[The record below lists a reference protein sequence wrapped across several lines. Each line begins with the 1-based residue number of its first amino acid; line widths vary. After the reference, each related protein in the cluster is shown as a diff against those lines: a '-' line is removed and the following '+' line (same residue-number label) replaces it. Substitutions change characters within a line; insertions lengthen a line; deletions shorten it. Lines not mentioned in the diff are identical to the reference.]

1 MISGSDLQ
9 LLKSSEKV
17 LLHFLTDALTSI
29 AENYF
34 ETIVVPYLGSSH
46 YRGTASLINRR
57 GVRKTSLKEF
67 DLQFLLQLFEFSVDR
82 RKVQAGGV
90 IMPDLASFLPLTQS
104 TVYHKVRAAVA
115 VRNDWVHDETSA
127 IDETKRVID
136 ITKLLDLFRE
146 EVQHVVMMR
155 EDIFTAE
162 TRNVVR
168 AYTEKLSA
176 ALLQQPE
183 VQQPEVQQ
191 PEVQQPEVQQPEVQQ
206 PEEQQPEVQQ
216 PEVQQPEVQQP
227 QPQEPETPHREAAR
241 VAVLPDSASLTGTP
255 AGKAGPPVMLL
266 SVIGIFLVGGFL
278 LYRFA
283 GNQSEKK
290 APYQLHIAACEPLL
304 PIHLDAARRSLTEL
318 IQTDTLGRIVVYSSN
333 NTAGTT
339 FELGSSEKDMDEI
352 LTYLQ
357 MVSKL
362 ETAFDLRTLFNNAIP
377 AMSSSG
383 DSAASLVVIGSVGEF
398 SRQEERAFE
407 AVPDTLYPEGT
418 GTTLRRA
425 RARLQFL
432 RVGAPTAAD
441 TRVINGFREASIECV
456 ERTL

>member
-1 MISGSDLQ
+1 MISGADLQ
-9 LLKSSEKV
+9 LLKSGEKV
-17 LLHFLTDALTSI
+17 LLHFLNDALSSV
-29 AENYF
+29 AANYF
-34 ETIVVPYLGSSH
+34 ETIVVPYLGSDQ
-46 YRGTASLINRR
+46 YRGTASLINKR
-57 GVRKTSLKEF
+57 GVRKSSLKEF
-67 DLQFLLQLFEFSVDR
+67 DLQFLLQLFEFSVYR
-82 RKVQAGGV
+82 RKALAGGV
-90 IMPDLASFLPLTQS
+90 IMPDLTSFLPLTQS

-115 VRNDWVHDETSA
+115 VRNDWVHAETSA
-127 IDETKRVID
+127 FDETKRAID

-155 EDIFTAE
+155 EDIFTEE

-168 AYTEKLSA
+168 TYAEELSA
-176 ALLQQPE
+176 ALLHRPE

-191 PEVQQPEVQQPEVQQ
+191 PGL
-206 PEEQQPEVQQ
+206 
-216 PEVQQPEVQQP
+216 QQPEVQQP
-227 QPQEPETPHREAAR
+227 QPLDPEPLQPEAAH
-241 VAVLPDSASLTGTP
+241 VAVVPDTEALTGTP

-266 SVIGIFLVGGFL
+266 SVIGIILVAGFL

-283 GNQSEKK
+283 GNQPEKK

-304 PIHLDAARRSLTEL
+304 PLHLDAARKSLTEL
-318 IQTDTLGRIVVYSSN
+318 IQRDTLGRIVVYSSN

-362 ETAFDLRTLFNNAIP
+362 ESAFGLRTLFNNAIP

-383 DSAASLVVIGSVGEF
+383 DSAASLIVIGSVGEF
-398 SRQEERAFE
+398 SRQEERALE
-407 AVPDTLYPEGT
+407 AASDTLYPKGT
-418 GTTLRRA
+418 GTTLRRS
-425 RARLQFL
+425 RMRLQFL
-432 RVGAPTAAD
+432 RIGASTASD
-441 TRVINGFREASIECV
+441 TRVINGFREASIECA

>member
-1 MISGSDLQ
+1 
-9 LLKSSEKV
+9 
-17 LLHFLTDALTSI
+17 
-29 AENYF
+29 
-34 ETIVVPYLGSSH
+34 
-46 YRGTASLINRR
+46 
-57 GVRKTSLKEF
+57 
-67 DLQFLLQLFEFSVDR
+67 
-82 RKVQAGGV
+82 
-90 IMPDLASFLPLTQS
+90 
-104 TVYHKVRAAVA
+104 
-115 VRNDWVHDETSA
+115 
-127 IDETKRVID
+127 
-136 ITKLLDLFRE
+136 
-146 EVQHVVMMR
+146 
-155 EDIFTAE
+155 
-162 TRNVVR
+162 
-168 AYTEKLSA
+168 
-176 ALLQQPE
+176 
-183 VQQPEVQQ
+183 
-191 PEVQQPEVQQPEVQQ
+191 VQQPEVQQPEVQQ

>member
-90 IMPDLASFLPLTQS
+90 IMPDLTSFLPLTQS

-266 SVIGIFLVGGFL
+266 SVIGIFLVGGLL